1 MPVRWET
8 WSAFLITETVLCLT
22 PGPAVLLVL
31 SRALSRG
38 ALASIWS
45 SLGILSGNALY
56 FLLSATS
63 LGAILLASYD
73 LFAAVRWIG
82 AAYLVWLGVSAFV
95 GRSPVLSA
103 EPARDAA
110 GAGRLFMNGFVLQAA
125 NPKALLFFTAL
136 LPQFVDPAADVPA
149 QVAVLAVTS
158 IAVEFLV
165 LVGYGALAG
174 RATSLTARP
183 RFATLTNRVAG
194 SLLVA
199 AGVRTAALRRA

>member
-1 MPVRWET
+1 M
-8 WSAFLITETVLCLT
+8 
-22 PGPAVLLVL
+22 
-31 SRALSRG
+31 
-38 ALASIWS
+38 
-45 SLGILSGNALY
+45 
-56 FLLSATS
+56 
-63 LGAILLASYD
+63 
-73 LFAAVRWIG
+73 FAAVRWIG
-82 AAYLVWLGVSAFV
+82 AAYLVWLGVSVFV

-103 EPARDAA
+103 DPAPDAA

-136 LPQFVDPAADVPA
+136 LPQFVDAAAGVPA
-149 QVAVLAVTS
+149 QVAVLGVTS

-174 RATSLTARP
+174 RATILTART